1 MVFPIRAFFPTCRAP
16 NRAPIRAFF
25 PGLPCTKSC
34 SNSCFFSRFGVHQI
48 VLQFVLFFPV
58 CRAPNRAPTRAFF
71 PGLPC
76 TKSCSNSCFFFRFAV
91 HQIFSRFAV
100 HQIVLQFVLFF
111 PVCRA
116 PNRAPIRAFFP
127 GLPCTKSCSNSC
139 FFSRFAVHQFVLFLP
154 VCRAPNRAPIRAFFP
169 SLPCTKSCSNSCYFS
184 HLGFLSRFEF
194 CSCWAGVCFR
204 KLMLAVS
211 LVSHLKDCQS
221 YFVSILPC
229 TKWC

>member
-1 MVFPIRAFFPTCRAP
+1 MGLGTCSLFLFKGYFMVFPIRAFFPNLPCTKSCSNSYFFSRFAVHQIALQFVFFFPVCRAP
-16 NRAPIRAFF
+16 NRAPICAFFPGLPCTKSCSNSCFF

-34 SNSCFFSRFGVHQI
+34 SNSCFFSRFGVRQI
-48 VLQFVLFFPV
+48 VLQFVF
-58 CRAPNRAPTRAFF
+58 
-71 PGLPC
+71 
-76 TKSCSNSCFFFRFAV
+76 
-91 HQIFSRFAV
+91 
-100 HQIVLQFVLFF
+100 FF

-139 FFSRFAVHQFVLFLP
+139 FFSRFAVHQIVLQFVLFFPLGLP
-154 VCRAPNRAPIRAFFP
+154 
-169 SLPCTKSCSNSCYFS
+169 LP
-184 HLGFLSRFEF
+184 FEF